1 MKDDI
6 NTIDGVLDEKE
17 EFEKSSKTSTSEI
30 PLTSKVYPVVPIS
43 IVENTDYFGKYI
55 KKSRACLICTRK
67 DHMDINFMRSREHVP
82 LKTISENINIS
93 MEMLEIHFNNHF
105 IISPNIQKI
114 INIKENTSQESRELV
129 ALILEGNVDLFA
141 GAQGVLAAKGQ
152 RLHFIQQKI
161 KELSDAQELRA
172 VVINTLREKENQ
184 LLTKIEQTKKDQ
196 LSEYIQ
202 NYEEILRVLDNEIR
216 NIGVE
221 LSVISDQDYKDIQEF
236 FQMNKLAEEV
246 ENSILK
252 TWQIIDKKLFPISRE
267 DLSNA
272 ILSYK
277 LGVLSK
283 ILDDIQIVF
292 VEFEKNSYYVD
303 LIKNLRTAL
312 SERFN
317 FLEDSILK
325 SGGIL
330 QSVERVKT
338 VPTPAE

>member
-1 MKDDI
+1 
-6 NTIDGVLDEKE
+6 
-17 EFEKSSKTSTSEI
+17 
-30 PLTSKVYPVVPIS
+30 
-43 IVENTDYFGKYI
+43 
-55 KKSRACLICTRK
+55 
-67 DHMDINFMRSREHVP
+67 
-82 LKTISENINIS
+82 
-93 MEMLEIHFNNHF
+93 
-105 IISPNIQKI
+105 
-114 INIKENTSQESRELV
+114 
-129 ALILEGNVDLFA
+129 
-141 GAQGVLAAKGQ
+141 
-152 RLHFIQQKI
+152 
-161 KELSDAQELRA
+161 LSDAQELRA
-172 VVINTLREKENQ
+172 VVISTLKEKETQ
-184 LLTKIEQTKKDQ
+184 LLTKIEQAKKDQ
-196 LSEYIQ
+196 LSEHVQ

-216 NIGVE
+216 NIGTE
-221 LSVISDQDYKDIQEF
+221 LSIISDQDYKDIQEF

-292 VEFEKNSYYVD
+292 VEFEKNSYYTD